1 MSFPVVEM
9 QQQQQEQE
17 QEQSSNAAAVEEGRR
32 LLARL
37 NTASDAQLAR
47 SVCAPLCT
55 RFVTFGYAQK
65 CIKTSAFRVWT
76 HTGGPAVCRSGGG
89 GSVKRVNADWEMR
102 QGTLD
107 LLYFTDLL
115 WLLFDLIDLSFSSF
129 QISIL
134 RLEQHHTIEAEACD
148 KRLLFSQLPPYVCP
162 EPVLAKWSF

>member
-1 MSFPVVEM
+1 MLVAEVPGQSPASSSSSKVRCTPQRGAPGHEHPTEPTSTRRQLEPDDVEPEPEPEPVPESVAPPAVVQDMSFPVVEM

-65 CIKTSAFRVWT
+65 CIKTSAFRV
-76 HTGGPAVCRSGGG
+76 
-89 GSVKRVNADWEMR
+89 
-102 QGTLD
+102 
-107 LLYFTDLL
+107 
-115 WLLFDLIDLSFSSF
+115 
-129 QISIL
+129 
-134 RLEQHHTIEAEACD
+134 
-148 KRLLFSQLPPYVCP
+148 
-162 EPVLAKWSF
+162 

>member
-1 MSFPVVEM
+1 MEPEPEPEPVPESVAPPAVVQDMSCPVVEM

-65 CIKTSAFRVWT
+65 CIKTSAFRV
-76 HTGGPAVCRSGGG
+76 
-89 GSVKRVNADWEMR
+89 
-102 QGTLD
+102 
-107 LLYFTDLL
+107 
-115 WLLFDLIDLSFSSF
+115 
-129 QISIL
+129 
-134 RLEQHHTIEAEACD
+134 
-148 KRLLFSQLPPYVCP
+148 
-162 EPVLAKWSF
+162 